1 MSLRS
6 PPLTLLHLSAGKFN
20 DAPSAAGSIAGFL
33 SSDVPSTQR
42 PAATQPA
49 LEAKSESSSKQ
60 AGSIQSFFK
69 KAAEKQKLVKAE
81 EGDGAPLAESLPSQK
96 TSGVEF
102 QSPTNDNSGSVSSN
116 SKNQSSSSLGISSF
130 FHKKTLE
137 RSSNESASPLKT
149 TTTVHTPVTAED
161 SEDAAVGL
169 ELAGDHT
176 RSEDPEESDP
186 EANHQPPTIASED
199 LLRCERCGKEVP
211 VWDMPE
217 HTDYHFALD
226 LQKSLSSPTPSSSPT
241 ASIAQSH
248 RGKTKSKGQSGP
260 QSKKPRTHSGG
271 AGTLDSF
278 FKRN

>member
-1 MSLRS
+1 M
-6 PPLTLLHLSAGKFN
+6 PW
-20 DAPSAAGSIAGFL
+20 
-33 SSDVPSTQR
+33 TQR
-42 PAATQPA
+42 PTATQPA

-96 TSGVEF
+96 RSGVEF

-116 SKNQSSSSLGISSF
+116 SKNQLSSSSGISSF

-137 RSSNESASPLKT
+137 RSSSESVSPLKT

-161 SEDAAVGL
+161 SEDAAVGS

-199 LLRCERCGKEVP
+199 LLKCERCGKEVP

-226 LQKSLSSPTPSSSPT
+226 LQKSLSSPTPSSSPS
-241 ASIAQSH
+241 ASVAQSH
-248 RGKTKSKGQSGP
+248 RGKTKSRGQSGP
-260 QSKKPRTHSGG
+260 QSKKPRTLSGG